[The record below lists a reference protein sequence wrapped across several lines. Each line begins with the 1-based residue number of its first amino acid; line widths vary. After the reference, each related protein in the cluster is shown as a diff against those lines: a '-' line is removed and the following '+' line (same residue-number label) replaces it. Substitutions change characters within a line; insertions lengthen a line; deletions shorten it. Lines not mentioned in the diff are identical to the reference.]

1 MSHLKW
7 ITCGWPGLSRLW
19 LTGQWTGLAVAAGF
33 GVLFNAA
40 IVFELQLSGQI
51 HESFQQVIWLLVTGF
66 WLGGLVDGAV
76 ITLGFRR
83 QQEFQSER
91 NRTVVDTTD
100 TVTVDSEGLANHTD
114 GPNSD
119 DYSDV
124 NQEITGESSQTGSD
138 DLFIQARNQY
148 LKGHWITCETLIER
162 ALEEYPGDLET
173 RLLRIS
179 LLRVT
184 KRYEE
189 ALVDITQFQN
199 WDEAEQW
206 SFEVSREVELLQRI
220 LSRLDDTEVSK
231 AA

>member
-1 MSHLKW
+1 M
-7 ITCGWPGLSRLW
+7 
-19 LTGQWTGLAVAAGF
+19 
-33 GVLFNAA
+33 
-40 IVFELQLSGQI
+40 
-51 HESFQQVIWLLVTGF
+51 IWLLVTGF

-83 QQEFQSER
+83 QQEFQSQR

-124 NQEITGESSQTGSD
+124 IQEITGESSQTGSD

-148 LKGHWITCETLIER
+148 LKGNWIECESLIDS

-173 RLLRIS
+173 RLLQIS
-179 LLRVT
+179 LLRMT
-184 KRYEE
+184 KRFEE
-189 ALVDITQFQN
+189 ALVEITQFQR
-199 WDEAEQW
+199 WDGAEKW
-206 SFEVSREVELLQRI
+206 SFEITREVELLERI
-220 LSRLDDTEVSK
+220 LSNREDSEITH

>member
-1 MSHLKW
+1 M
-7 ITCGWPGLSRLW
+7 
-19 LTGQWTGLAVAAGF
+19 
-33 GVLFNAA
+33 
-40 IVFELQLSGQI
+40 
-51 HESFQQVIWLLVTGF
+51 
-66 WLGGLVDGAV
+66 
-76 ITLGFRR
+76 
-83 QQEFQSER
+83 
-91 NRTVVDTTD
+91 
-100 TVTVDSEGLANHTD
+100 DSEGLANHID

-206 SFEVSREVELLQRI
+206 SFEISREVELLQRI